1 MNNTKAGCGALQLVN
16 RNHYAMKNARVCALN
31 YTRSYRGVNLWFIL
45 WTTLLAFCL
54 LNPSVAA
61 ELDIDETLQK
71 ELLQSY
77 KDRGADYKP
86 RTEHFKEDG
95 TPQYI
100 NRLIREDSPYL
111 LQHAHNPVNWYPWGK
126 EAFEKAVAEDK
137 PVFLSIGYATCHW
150 CHVMER
156 ESFES
161 EEVAAQ
167 MNEQFIP
174 IKVDREQLP
183 DVDAMYMLGV
193 QVTTGS
199 GGWPLSGFLMSDGK
213 LFHGATYMPPDAFSN
228 VMNQV
233 NDIWGTDRPR
243 LSDFADSLAVAIAE
257 NSDLTGE
264 AIEVGQAQID
274 QAREDL
280 LLGYDS
286 YQGGFG
292 PAPKFPRESTL
303 FFMLDLA
310 ERNGDSEALEA
321 VDFSLVRMSA
331 GGIHDQVGGGFHRY
345 AVDNDWLI
353 PHFEKMLYTQASL
366 LQNYTQAF
374 MLTGRQEHARTAI
387 RIADYVMRD
396 MTSSGG
402 GFYSATDADSEGA
415 EGTYFIWEQDE
426 LKQLLTDAL
435 GAEEAELALELW
447 GVSEHGNFEEKNIL
461 RMEDSL
467 AHMADI
473 YNMPEAELAAKLS
486 RYSEVVLEERNK
498 RIPPLTD
505 RKIITEWNAMMS
517 AALLKAGRV
526 FNKPGY
532 TEAGLQAI
540 NFLIENNLQSDGTLK
555 RANFEGRSTTPA
567 SQADYAYLA
576 HALVT
581 AFDETGDQQWL
592 NRAIALVE
600 TMNKDFWDN
609 ENGGYF
615 IGQEEASGAALP
627 TRPKAIYDNA
637 APTGNSL
644 ALKVLVQLWNRTGE
658 DQYRERAEH
667 LVTAFSSLL
676 ADSGSGFGY
685 FLTATNDLISGETGS
700 HRYAAKGKVKASIE
714 SVEDGAVTL
723 TLDVA
728 EGWHVNSEKPLQDY
742 LIPTKLSLA
751 KGQPL
756 AKVSYPE
763 PVIRKLGFQ
772 RSQLSLLEGSV
783 QLTGKLPDSIG
794 VAATTSVELQLQACS
809 DEICLAP
816 ETITF
821 KVPLTQLSANF

>member
-1 MNNTKAGCGALQLVN
+1 MKLVFV
-16 RNHYAMKNARVCALN
+16 KNL
-31 YTRSYRGVNLWFIL
+31 
-45 WTTLLAFCL
+45 LLASTAILFAF
-54 LNPSVAA
+54 SFQAVAA
-61 ELDIDETLQK
+61 SLDIDEKLQQ
-71 ELLQSY
+71 ELLQAF
-77 KDRGADYKP
+77 KDRGEDYKP

-100 NRLIREDSPYL
+100 NRLINEDSPYL
-111 LQHAHNPVNWYPWGK
+111 LQHAHNPVNWHAWSK
-126 EAFEKAVAEDK
+126 EAFDKAVEQDK
-137 PVFLSIGYATCHW
+137 PIFLSIGYATCHW

-161 EEVAAQ
+161 EEIAAQ

-193 QVTTGS
+193 QVTTGG

-213 LFHGATYMPPDAFSN
+213 LFHGATYMPPDIFSQT
-228 VMNQV
+228 MQQV
-233 NDIWGTDRPR
+233 TDIWGSDRKRLTDYAG
-243 LSDFADSLAVAIAE
+243 DLAVAIAE

-264 AIEVGQAQID
+264 AIEVGQKEIA

-286 YQGGFG
+286 FQGGFG

-303 FFMLDLA
+303 FFLLDLA
-310 ERNGDSEALEA
+310 ERNDDAEVLES

-366 LQNYTQAF
+366 LQNYLKAF
-374 MLTGRQEHARTAI
+374 ELTGRQEHARTAQ
-387 RIADYVMRD
+387 RIADYVLRD
-396 MTSSGG
+396 MTTSDG

-426 LKQLLTDAL
+426 IRQILTDAL
-435 GAEEAELALELW
+435 GAEEADLALELW
-447 GVSEHGNFEEKNIL
+447 GVSEHGNFEERNIL
-461 RMEDSL
+461 RLDDS
-467 AHMADI
+467 HSNISDI
-473 YNMPEAELAAKLS
+473 YNIPESELVEKLNKYAE
-486 RYSEVVLEERNK
+486 VILEERNK

-517 AALLKAGRV
+517 TALIKAGQTLKEPR
-526 FNKPGY
+526 Y
-532 TEAGLQAI
+532 TEAAMKAIDFLLQ
-540 NFLIENNLQSDGTLK
+540 NNLKSDGTLW
-555 RANFEGRSTTPA
+555 RAQFEGRSTTEA

-576 HALVT
+576 HALIT
-581 AFDETGDQQWL
+581 AFDDSGDQKWL
-592 NRAIALVE
+592 DQTKALVGK
-600 TMNKDFWDN
+600 MNEQFWDT
-609 ENGGYF
+609 ENSGYF
-615 IGQEEASGAALP
+615 MGKADAAGASLP
-627 TRPKAIYDNA
+627 SRPKALYDNA
-637 APTGNSL
+637 SPTGNSL
-644 ALKVLVQLWNRTGE
+644 ALKTLVQLWNRTGE
-658 DQYRERAEH
+658 DKYRERAER

-676 ADSGSGFGY
+676 ARGGGGFGF
-685 FLTATNDLISGETGS
+685 FLTGTNDLINGEIGS
-700 HRYAAKGKVKASIE
+700 HRYAAKGKVKVSAVALDGE
-714 SVEDGAVTL
+714 TVSVS
-723 TLDVA
+723 LDVA
-728 EGWHVNSEKPLQDY
+728 DGWHVNSKQPLQDY

-756 AKVSYPE
+756 AKVNYPE
-763 PVIRKLGFQ
+763 AVIRKLGFQ
-772 RSQLSLLEGSV
+772 RSELSLLEGNV
-783 QLTGKLPDSIG
+783 QLTANLPDS
-794 VAATTSVELQLQACS
+794 VAGAVTTDIELQLQACS

-816 ETITF
+816 ETLSF

>member
-1 MNNTKAGCGALQLVN
+1 MKLVFV
-16 RNHYAMKNARVCALN
+16 KNL
-31 YTRSYRGVNLWFIL
+31 
-45 WTTLLAFCL
+45 LLASTAILFVF
-54 LNPSVAA
+54 SFQAVAA
-61 ELDIDETLQK
+61 SLDIDEKLQQ
-71 ELLQSY
+71 ELLQAF
-77 KDRGADYKP
+77 KDRGEDYKP

-100 NRLIREDSPYL
+100 NRLINEDSPYL
-111 LQHAHNPVNWYPWGK
+111 LQHAHNPVNWHAWSK
-126 EAFEKAVAEDK
+126 EAFDKAVEQDK
-137 PVFLSIGYATCHW
+137 PIFLSIGYATCHW

-161 EEVAAQ
+161 EEIAAQ

-193 QVTTGS
+193 QVTTGG

-213 LFHGATYMPPDAFSN
+213 LFHGATYMPPDIFSQT
-228 VMNQV
+228 MQQV
-233 NDIWGTDRPR
+233 TDIWGSDRKRLTDYAG
-243 LSDFADSLAVAIAE
+243 DLAVAIAE

-264 AIEVGQAQID
+264 AIEVGQKEIA

-286 YQGGFG
+286 FQGGFG

-303 FFMLDLA
+303 FFLLDLA
-310 ERNGDSEALEA
+310 ERNDDAEVLES

-366 LQNYTQAF
+366 LQNYLKAF
-374 MLTGRQEHARTAI
+374 ELTGRQEHARTAQ
-387 RIADYVMRD
+387 RIADYVLRD
-396 MTSSGG
+396 MTTSDG

-426 LKQLLTDAL
+426 IRQILTDAL
-435 GAEEAELALELW
+435 GAEEADLALELW
-447 GVSEHGNFEEKNIL
+447 GVSEHGNFEERNIL
-461 RMEDSL
+461 RLDDS
-467 AHMADI
+467 HSNISDI
-473 YNMPEAELAAKLS
+473 YNIPESELVEKLNKYAE
-486 RYSEVVLEERNK
+486 VILEERNK

-517 AALLKAGRV
+517 TALIKAGQTLKEPR
-526 FNKPGY
+526 Y
-532 TEAGLQAI
+532 TEAAMKAIDFLLQ
-540 NFLIENNLQSDGTLK
+540 NNLKSDGTLW
-555 RANFEGRSTTPA
+555 RAQFEGRSTTEA

-576 HALVT
+576 HALIT
-581 AFDETGDQQWL
+581 AFDDSGDQKWL
-592 NRAIALVE
+592 DQTKALVGK
-600 TMNKDFWDN
+600 MNEQFWDT
-609 ENGGYF
+609 ENSGYF
-615 IGQEEASGAALP
+615 MGKADAAGASLP
-627 TRPKAIYDNA
+627 SRPKALYDNA
-637 APTGNSL
+637 SPTGNSL
-644 ALKVLVQLWNRTGE
+644 ALKTLVQLWNRTGE
-658 DQYRERAEH
+658 DKYRERAER

-676 ADSGSGFGY
+676 ARGGGGFGF
-685 FLTATNDLISGETGS
+685 FLTGTNDLINGEIGS
-700 HRYAAKGKVKASIE
+700 HRYAAKGKVKVSAVALDGE
-714 SVEDGAVTL
+714 TVSVS
-723 TLDVA
+723 LDVA
-728 EGWHVNSEKPLQDY
+728 DGWHVNSKQPLQDY

-756 AKVSYPE
+756 AKVNYPE
-763 PVIRKLGFQ
+763 AVIRKLGFQ
-772 RSQLSLLEGSV
+772 RSELSLLEGNV
-783 QLTGKLPDSIG
+783 QLTANLPDS
-794 VAATTSVELQLQACS
+794 VAGAVTTDIELQLQACS

-816 ETITF
+816 ETLSF